1 MESLNFV
8 LFRDLFELYILRY
21 QGKILSGNSGIAKTS
36 VLVAVMNPEYREL
49 IEKCLGPDE
58 YKVLSAQDG
67 WDITDAI
74 DNKVFNIVVL
84 SSDIL
89 DGALISVTSSIRNS
103 EKNKDTIIILVQEHG
118 EFEKLAPEDKSI
130 INHVISAPFS
140 VGTFVEIISQIRSE
154 EAEKGWKKLNTNQQ
168 KLLRVT
174 KNMFGKHFA
183 PGGDSEPITK
193 EVMKESGSVIA
204 EATKNGEVWDIL
216 DALKAHDNYTFVHA
230 LKVSSFMTLFGVM
243 LGLSKSDLE
252 TLAQAGLY
260 HDIGK
265 RDTDVDVLNFPG
277 KLEGDKWDAMQA
289 HAMRS
294 EEILRESMDLPI
306 EIINVAGRH
315 HEKMD
320 GTGYPRGLKG
330 SEIDDLSAIGAIAD
344 VYSGLTD
351 RRSYKPA
358 FSTEKT
364 LSIMES
370 MSGTHL
376 EAGFLSHFV
385 KMIRDKNPG

>member
-1 MESLNFV
+1 MSENT
-8 LFRDLFELYILRY
+8 DL
-21 QGKILSGNSGIAKTS
+21 AKTTL
-36 VLVAVMNPEYREL
+36 LVAVMNANYREL
-49 IEKCLGPDE
+49 VGKALGNDE
-58 YKVLSAQDG
+58 YVVTEAQDG
-67 WDITDAI
+67 WDITDAV
-74 DNKVFNIVVL
+74 DNKVFDVIVL

-103 EKNKDTIIILVQEHG
+103 EKNTNTIIILIQEHG
-118 EFEKLAPEDKSI
+118 EFERLAPEDKSI
-130 INHVISAPFS
+130 INHVLSAPFS
-140 VGTFVEIISQIRSE
+140 VGSFIDVISYIRSQ
-154 EAEKGWKKLNTNQQ
+154 EAEKKWAKLNNNQQ

-174 KNMFGKHFA
+174 KSMFGKHFA
-183 PGGDSEPITK
+183 PGDDHEPLSK
-193 EVMKESGSVIA
+193 DVMKESGSIIA
-204 EATKNGEVWDIL
+204 EATKNGDVWDIL
-216 DALKAHDNYTFVHA
+216 ETLKAHDNYTFVHA

-243 LGLSKSDLE
+243 LGLSSTDLE
-252 TLAQAGLY
+252 ILAQAGLY

-277 KLEGDKWDAMQA
+277 KLEGDKWDAMQQ

-294 EEILRESMDLPI
+294 EEILSNSMDLPI

-315 HEKMD
+315 HEKID

-330 SEIDDLSAIGAIAD
+330 AEIDDLSAIGAIAD

-370 MSGTHL
+370 MSGNHL
-376 EAGFLSHFV
+376 EAGFLSHFI
-385 KMIRDKNPG
+385 KMIRDKSK